1 MKAAGRQARG
11 AARSHAHTRQ
21 DRRQGRG
28 SNKNHSQPTMGGGGG
43 GDALILTQSKTEGTQ
58 DLVLVPPPF

>member
-1 MKAAGRQARG
+1 MLPGPTPTPVRTAGKEEALTKTTANPQWV
-11 AARSHAHTRQ
+11 
-21 DRRQGRG
+21 
-28 SNKNHSQPTMGGGGG
+28 GGGG